1 MVTITVSE
9 YFEEGGADEYAT
21 LRVESDAFCPD
32 FTAVLAEIRSETQ
45 WVTVVPA
52 GDDAI
57 SVRIAA
63 SKIRSPRVR
72 QELEGI
78 ITSLS
83 RREESQRRSG
93 ESVHENNR
101 VLDHLVISLSDDGT
115 DRADRTDRTD
125 RKDGKD
131 DISVVSRMMSSGAE
145 VPKGHKWYDT
155 AIAKNPNDAMAWNA
169 KGEAMAAAGRT
180 SEAKECFT
188 LAVEIDP
195 AYTDAKYNL
204 NHVGGMGRVG

>member
-21 LRVESDAFCPD
+21 LCVESDAFCPD
-32 FTAVLAEIRSETQ
+32 FTAVLAEIRSKIQ

-52 GDDAI
+52 GDNAI

-63 SKIRSPRVR
+63 SKVRSPRVR

-78 ITSLS
+78 ITSLT
-83 RREESQRRSG
+83 RREEARRRSG

-101 VLDHLVISLSDDGT
+101 VLDHLVISLSDERADGIDGT
-115 DRADRTDRTD
+115 DRTDET
-125 RKDGKD
+125 
-131 DISVVSRMMSSGAE
+131 SVVSRMMSSGAE

-155 AIAKNPNDAMAWNA
+155 AIANNPHDAMAWNA

-180 SEAKECFT
+180 SEAKKCFT
-188 LAVEIDP
+188 RAVEIDP
-195 AYTDAKYNL
+195 EYKDARYNL